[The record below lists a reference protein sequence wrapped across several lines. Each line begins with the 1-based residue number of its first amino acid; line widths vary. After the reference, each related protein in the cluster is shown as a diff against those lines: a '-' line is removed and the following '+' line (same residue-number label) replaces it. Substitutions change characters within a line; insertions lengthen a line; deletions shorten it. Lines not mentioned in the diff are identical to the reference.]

1 MKTIFSVTPCLC
13 GEYAFLPSTLLD
25 PALESGYVHA
35 SQHQQGRGPISLR
48 SIFISYRRN
57 DTEGE
62 AGRLFDD
69 LVSQF
74 GENSVFMDVAAI
86 EAGRDFRKVID
97 ESVSNCGVL
106 LAIIGKNWVDAKDD
120 NGQRRLDDPTDFVRL
135 ETASALRRDIPV
147 IPVLVRGAKMPRAE
161 DLPDDLHDLAY
172 RNCVEL
178 THARWNSDLELLVN
192 ALRRQLKIEKTG
204 PLKPVTDPAG
214 WAAASPSA
222 VDADPQ
228 PAISVA
234 PSTSVSPDRKNP
246 LTFLVAAAICL
257 VAIALG
263 AYFFVNRQVTVP
275 DLRGDTIALATSK
288 LQASRLKVGQTTI
301 RQDSTV
307 DPNLVLS
314 QYPPSDERVK
324 SGTAVDLVVSGA
336 TAQVEVPAIT
346 GQMLDNALHTLAE
359 HQLVVGD
366 VQRQARAGVAR
377 DTILQ
382 QFPQAG
388 EMVKLNGK
396 IDLLV
401 ADQPPAQAAAPSS
414 PTAEKNA
421 DDDWAKARAVE
432 RTAAKQAALKAA
444 AAKASEDRRTT
455 NNAAAAPP
463 AATAESAP
471 APRVVIR
478 SASCR
483 ILAPGKYRLDIMG
496 DATVAPLDTYLFYT
510 WASEGSA
517 GTRWRPECKGWSMP
531 TSADDS
537 LWEVSCI
544 HRSSDP
550 PQMSWQTSRII
561 TSQNNQ
567 PPTNGGTTLFK
578 PGMKSVSSLK
588 FNVTCQ

>member
-1 MKTIFSVTPCLC
+1 M
-13 GEYAFLPSTLLD
+13 
-25 PALESGYVHA
+25 
-35 SQHQQGRGPISLR
+35 R

-69 LVSQF
+69 LVSEF

-97 ESVSNCGVL
+97 ESVATCGVL

-120 NGQRRLDDPTDFVRL
+120 NGHRRLDDPTDFVRL

-147 IPVLVRGAKMPRAE
+147 IPILVRGAKMPRSE

-178 THARWNSDLELLVN
+178 THARWGSDLELLVN

-204 PLKPVTDPAG
+204 PLKPVVDPAEG
-214 WAAASPSA
+214 EGATRGSAVNADLQPAVMLTPSPSG
-222 VDADPQ
+222 
-228 PAISVA
+228 
-234 PSTSVSPDRKNP
+234 SPDRKKP
-246 LTFLVAAAICL
+246 LTFIMVAAICVVAL
-257 VAIALG
+257 VLA
-263 AYFFVNRQVTVP
+263 AYFFANRQVTVP
-275 DLRGDTIALATSK
+275 DLRGDTIAVATSK
-288 LQASRLKVGQTTI
+288 LQGSHLKVGQTTV

-324 SGTAVDLVVSGA
+324 SGTVVDLVVSGA
-336 TAQVEVPAIT
+336 TAQVEVPTIT
-346 GQMLDNALHTLAE
+346 GQTLDNALHTLAE

-377 DTILQ
+377 DTVLQ

-388 EMVKLNGK
+388 ERVKVNGK

-401 ADQPPAQAAAPSS
+401 ADQPPATEAAARAS
-414 PTAEKNA
+414 PAAAKTADA
-421 DDDWAKARAVE
+421 DWTKERATE
-432 RTAAKQAALKAA
+432 RAASKQAALKAA
-444 AAKASEDRRTT
+444 AAAAAKERGL
-455 NNAAAAPP
+455 AAAAAAATPPP
-463 AATAESAP
+463 ATENAAP
-471 APRVVIR
+471 KVLIR
-478 SASCR
+478 SVSCK

-510 WASEGSA
+510 WASVGNA
-517 GTRWRPECKGWSMP
+517 GTRWRPECKGWSVP
-531 TSADDS
+531 TAADDS

-544 HRSSDP
+544 HRSSDA
-550 PQMSWQTSRII
+550 PQMSWETSRII

-567 PPTNGGTTLFK
+567 PPTTGGTTLFK
-578 PGMKSVSSLK
+578 PGMQAQSSLK
-588 FNVTCQ
+588 FSVTCQ

>member
-1 MKTIFSVTPCLC
+1 
-13 GEYAFLPSTLLD
+13 
-25 PALESGYVHA
+25 
-35 SQHQQGRGPISLR
+35 LR

-106 LAIIGKNWVDAKDD
+106 LAIIGKNWVDAKGDT
-120 NGQRRLDDPTDFVRL
+120 GQRRLDDPTDFVRL

-178 THARWNSDLELLVN
+178 THARWSSDLELLVN

-204 PLKPVTDPAG
+204 PLTPVADPAG

-228 PAISVA
+228 RAITVA
-234 PSTSVSPDRKNP
+234 PSASASPDRKKP
-246 LTFLVAAAICL
+246 FPFLVAAVICV
-257 VAIALG
+257 VALALG
-263 AYFFVNRQVTVP
+263 AYFFANRQVTVP

-346 GQMLDNALHTLAE
+346 GQTLDNALHTLAE

-366 VQRQARAGVAR
+366 VQRQARAGVVR

-396 IDLLV
+396 IDLLL

-414 PTAEKNA
+414 PTAEKSA
-421 DDDWAKARAVE
+421 DEDWAKARAVE
-432 RTAAKQAALKAA
+432 RATAKQAALKAA
-444 AAKASEDRRTT
+444 AAKA
-455 NNAAAAPP
+455 AADKGATDKPVPP
-463 AATAESAP
+463 QPATTAENTGP
-471 APRVVIR
+471 KVVIR
-478 SASCR
+478 SASCK
-483 ILAPGKYRLDIMG
+483 ILAPGNYRLDIIG
-496 DATVAPLDTYLFYT
+496 DATVTPLDTYLFYT

-517 GTRWRPECKGWSMP
+517 GTRWRPECKGWSTP

>member
-1 MKTIFSVTPCLC
+1 M
-13 GEYAFLPSTLLD
+13 
-25 PALESGYVHA
+25 
-35 SQHQQGRGPISLR
+35 R

-69 LVSQF
+69 LVSEF

-97 ESVSNCGVL
+97 ESVSTCGVL

-120 NGQRRLDDPTDFVRL
+120 NGRRRLDDPTDFVRL

-147 IPVLVRGAKMPRAE
+147 IPILVRGSKMPRAE

-178 THARWNSDLELLVN
+178 THARWSSDLELLVN

-204 PLKPVTDPAG
+204 PLTPVADPAG
-214 WAAASPSA
+214 WAAAGPSA
-222 VDADPQ
+222 VNADPQ
-228 PAISVA
+228 FAIPQTS
-234 PSTSVSPDRKNP
+234 STGASPERKNP
-246 LTFLVAAAICL
+246 LLFLVGAAICV

-275 DLRGDTIALATSK
+275 DLRGDTVALATSK
-288 LQASRLKVGQTTI
+288 LQGSHLKVGQTTV

-307 DPNLVLS
+307 DANLVLS
-314 QYPPSDERVK
+314 QYPPSDERVRN
-324 SGTAVDLVVSGA
+324 GAAVDLVVSGA
-336 TAQVEVPAIT
+336 TAQVEVPTIT
-346 GQMLDNALHTLAE
+346 GQMLDNAIHTLAE

-366 VQRQARAGVAR
+366 VQRQARPGVAR

-388 EMVKLNGK
+388 ERVKVNGK

-401 ADQPPAQAAAPSS
+401 SDLPPAETPT
-414 PTAEKNA
+414 PTAANA
-421 DDDWAKARAVE
+421 GKSADEDWAKARAVE
-432 RTAAKQAALKAA
+432 RAAAKQSALKAA
-444 AAKASEDRRTT
+444 AA
-455 NNAAAAPP
+455 AAAKERGLAAQTPPSQP
-463 AATAESAP
+463 AATAGNAAP
-471 APRVVIR
+471 KVVIR
-478 SASCR
+478 SASCK

-510 WASEGSA
+510 YATVGTA
-517 GTRWRPECKGWSMP
+517 GTRWRPECRGWSTP
-531 TSADDS
+531 TAADDS

-544 HRSSDP
+544 HRSSDA
-550 PQMSWQTSRII
+550 PQMSWETSRII

-567 PPTNGGTTLFK
+567 PPTMAGTTIFK
-578 PGMKSVSSLK
+578 PGMQAPSSLK
-588 FNVTCQ
+588 FSVTCQ

>member
-1 MKTIFSVTPCLC
+1 M
-13 GEYAFLPSTLLD
+13 
-25 PALESGYVHA
+25 
-35 SQHQQGRGPISLR
+35 R

-69 LVSQF
+69 LVSEF

-97 ESVSNCGVL
+97 ESVATCGVL

-120 NGQRRLDDPTDFVRL
+120 NGQRRLDDATDFVRL

-147 IPVLVRGAKMPRAE
+147 IPILVRGAKMPRAE
-161 DLPDDLHDLAY
+161 ELPEDLRDLAY

-178 THARWNSDLELLVN
+178 THARWNSDLELLTN
-192 ALRRQLKIEKTG
+192 ALRRQLKIEKSG
-204 PLKPVTDPAG
+204 PVPPVPEPDGGGTAGGGSGHKSDDRPVTPTP
-214 WAAASPSA
+214 SPS
-222 VDADPQ
+222 PE
-228 PAISVA
+228 PKNRLIYI
-234 PSTSVSPDRKNP
+234 VS
-246 LTFLVAAAICL
+246 LAMI

-288 LQASRLKVGQTTI
+288 LQASRLKVGQTTV
-301 RQDSTV
+301 RQDPTV

-324 SGTAVDLVVSGA
+324 SGTAIDLIVSAA
-336 TAQVEVPAIT
+336 TAQVEVPAVT

-359 HQLVVGD
+359 HQVVVGD

-388 EMVKLNGK
+388 EMVKVNGK

-401 ADQPPAQAAAPSS
+401 SDQPPSAEAATPPS
-414 PTAEKNA
+414 PGAARNA
-421 DDDWAKARAVE
+421 DADWAKARSVE
-432 RTAAKQAALKAA
+432 RAAAKQAALKAA
-444 AAKASEDRRTT
+444 SAKVAADKGVVDK
-455 NNAAAAPP
+455 AAANQP
-463 AATAESAP
+463 AAAGAGNGAAESA
-471 APRVVIR
+471 APKVVIR
-478 SASCR
+478 SASCK
-483 ILAPGKYRLDIMG
+483 ILGPGKYRLDIMG
-496 DATVAPLDTYLFYT
+496 DVTVPPLDTYLFYT
-510 WASEGSA
+510 WASVGSA

-544 HRSSDP
+544 HRSSDM

-567 PPTNGGTTLFK
+567 PPTTGGTTLFK
-578 PGMKSVSSLK
+578 PGMQAPSSLK

>member
-1 MKTIFSVTPCLC
+1 M
-13 GEYAFLPSTLLD
+13 
-25 PALESGYVHA
+25 
-35 SQHQQGRGPISLR
+35 R

-69 LVSQF
+69 LVSEF

-120 NGQRRLDDPTDFVRL
+120 NGNRRLDDPTDFVRL

-147 IPVLVRGAKMPRAE
+147 IPILVRGAKMPRPE

-204 PLKPVTDPAG
+204 PLSPVADPAG
-214 WAAASPSA
+214 WAAAGPPSA
-222 VDADPQ
+222 VKADPQ
-228 PAISVA
+228 SAIPQTS
-234 PSTSVSPDRKNP
+234 STGASPERRKP
-246 LTFLVAAAICL
+246 LTFVVVAAIC
-257 VAIALG
+257 VGALALA
-263 AYFFVNRQVTVP
+263 AYLYMNRQVTVP

-288 LQASRLKVGQTTI
+288 LQASHLKAGQTTV

-336 TAQVEVPAIT
+336 TAQVEVPTIT

-377 DTILQ
+377 DTVLQ

-388 EMVKLNGK
+388 ERVKVNGK

-401 ADQPPAQAAAPSS
+401 ADQPPPTEAATPASPSAAK
-414 PTAEKNA
+414 TADA
-421 DDDWAKARAVE
+421 DWAKARATE
-432 RTAAKQAALKAA
+432 RAAAKQAALKAA
-444 AAKASEDRRTT
+444 AAAAAKERGLAAE
-455 NNAAAAPP
+455 AAAP
-463 AATAESAP
+463 ATTADTSAP
-471 APRVVIR
+471 KVFIR
-478 SASCR
+478 SATCK

-510 WASEGSA
+510 WASIGTA
-517 GTRWRPECKGWSMP
+517 GTRWRPECKGWSTP

-537 LWEVSCI
+537 LWAVSCV

-567 PPTNGGTTLFK
+567 PPTTGGTTLFK
-578 PGMKSVSSLK
+578 PGMQAPSSLK
-588 FNVTCQ
+588 FSVTCQ

>member
-1 MKTIFSVTPCLC
+1 
-13 GEYAFLPSTLLD
+13 
-25 PALESGYVHA
+25 
-35 SQHQQGRGPISLR
+35 LR

-69 LVSQF
+69 LVSEF

-97 ESVSNCGVL
+97 ESVATCGVL

-120 NGQRRLDDPTDFVRL
+120 NGQRRLDDATDFVRL

-147 IPVLVRGAKMPRAE
+147 IPILVRGAKMPRAE
-161 DLPDDLHDLAY
+161 ELPEDLRDLAY

-178 THARWNSDLELLVN
+178 THARWNSDLELLTN
-192 ALRRQLKIEKTG
+192 ALRRQLKIEKSG
-204 PLKPVTDPAG
+204 PVPPVPDPDGGGTAGGGSGHKSDDRPVTPTP
-214 WAAASPSA
+214 SPS
-222 VDADPQ
+222 PE
-228 PAISVA
+228 P
-234 PSTSVSPDRKNP
+234 KNR
-246 LTFLVAAAICL
+246 LMYIVGLAMIAAI
-257 VAIALG
+257 VLG

-288 LQASRLKVGQTTI
+288 LQASRLKVGQTTV
-301 RQDSTV
+301 RQDPTV

-324 SGTAVDLVVSGA
+324 SGTAIDLIVSAA
-336 TAQVEVPAIT
+336 TAQVEVPAVT

-359 HQLVVGD
+359 HQVVVGD

-377 DTILQ
+377 DTVLQ

-388 EMVKLNGK
+388 EMVKVNGK

-401 ADQPPAQAAAPSS
+401 SDQPPPAEAATPPS
-414 PTAEKNA
+414 PGAAKNA
-421 DDDWAKARAVE
+421 DADWAKARSVE
-432 RTAAKQAALKAA
+432 RAAAKQAALKAA
-444 AAKASEDRRTT
+444 AAKVAADKGVVD
-455 NNAAAAPP
+455 NAAANQP
-463 AATAESAP
+463 AAAGAGNGAAEGAAP
-471 APRVVIR
+471 KVVIR
-478 SASCR
+478 SASCK
-483 ILAPGKYRLDIMG
+483 ILGPGKYRLDIMG
-496 DATVAPLDTYLFYT
+496 DVTVPPLDTYLFYT
-510 WASEGSA
+510 WASVGSA
-517 GTRWRPECKGWSMP
+517 GTRWRPECKGWSTP

-544 HRSSDP
+544 HRSSDM

-567 PPTNGGTTLFK
+567 PPTTGGTTLFK
-578 PGMKSVSSLK
+578 PGMQAPSSLK